1 MPNISHENPCSPKV
15 SSHRIRRIN
24 RPRNYARRIEGSAFQ
39 NETTFLSFDNSFRL
53 VLWQS
58 RTTLHKPTWKL
69 LWQIRLCEQSE
80 NPDKSDWLVLF
91 DFLTDYRSVKGAELK
106 NTMGRCRLPFPSLS
120 PIPLAASPLVHY
132 GRASSQ
138 AKRAI
143 TPRTKDLNGDPAH
156 NMKQSSILIL
166 FVVCEVS

>member
-1 MPNISHENPCSPKV
+1 MPD
-15 SSHRIRRIN
+15 
-24 RPRNYARRIEGSAFQ
+24 
-39 NETTFLSFDNSFRL
+39 ETREALSRMRQPSCPLITRSDLSFDKVAQLYTNPPENCYDRYACVNRAKTRTNLIGSFYL
-53 VLWQS
+53 
-58 RTTLHKPTWKL
+58 
-69 LWQIRLCEQSE
+69 II
-80 NPDKSDWLVLF
+80 
-91 DFLTDYRSVKGAELK
+91 LTDYRSVKGAELK